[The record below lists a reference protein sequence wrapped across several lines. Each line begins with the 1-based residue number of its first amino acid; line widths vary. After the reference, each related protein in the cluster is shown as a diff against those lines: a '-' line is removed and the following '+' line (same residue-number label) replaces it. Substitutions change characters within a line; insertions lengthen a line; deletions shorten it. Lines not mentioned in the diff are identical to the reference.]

1 MSRTIP
7 GTRPCVAPSCSSR
20 IELAPSR
27 RAAALAAS
35 WLILVCAVVI
45 GAVAL
50 PLPVRIGLC
59 LAIATPATLAIR
71 RVLLLRG
78 RSAVHILGWQGG
90 AWLAWI
96 GPGRIE
102 TPVTLQAGSFRVGRL
117 FLLLWLRGRDGIHG
131 IFIDAGRQEPRS
143 FRRLCRQLRWPV
155 SPS

>member
-7 GTRPCVAPSCSSR
+7 STRPCVAPSCSSR

-35 WLILVCAVVI
+35 WLIVVCAVLI

-50 PLPVRIGLC
+50 PLPARIGLC
-59 LAIATPATLAIR
+59 LAMATPAAVAIR
-71 RVLLLRG
+71 RCLLLRG
-78 RSAVHILGWQGG
+78 RRAVHILEWRGGWR
-90 AWLAWI
+90 AWI

-102 TPVTLQAGSFRVGRL
+102 TPVTVLGGSFRIGRV

-131 IFIDAGRQEPRS
+131 VVIDTGRQEPRA
-143 FRRLCRQLRWPV
+143 FRRLCRQLQWPV